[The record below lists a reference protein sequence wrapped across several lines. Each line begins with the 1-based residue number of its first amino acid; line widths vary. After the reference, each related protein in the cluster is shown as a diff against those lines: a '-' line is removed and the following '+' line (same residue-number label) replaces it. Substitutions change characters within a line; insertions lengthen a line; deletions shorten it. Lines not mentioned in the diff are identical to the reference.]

1 MAKRIVDVVMA
12 GLGLACLSPL
22 FLGIAVLIRV
32 SSPGPV
38 FHRAARVGKDGK
50 IFRLYKFRSMVVNAA
65 KVGPGITCAGD
76 PRVTPL
82 GRWLRRLKLDELP
95 QLINVLCG
103 EMSFVG
109 PRPEDPRYVAQ
120 YTAEQQQVLRVRPG
134 ITSAASAHYPHEEQ
148 LLTGVDWESTYRR
161 IILPAKLQ
169 IELDYLRRRTLWS
182 DFLVIGQTLQVLLR

>member
-1 MAKRIVDVVMA
+1 VAKRIVDIVMA

-38 FHRAARVGKDGK
+38 FHRAARAGKDGK

-95 QLINVLCG
+95 QLVNVLCG

-120 YTAEQQQVLRVRPG
+120 YTPEQQQVLRVRPG
-134 ITSAASAHYPHEEQ
+134 ITSAASVRYPHEEQ

-182 DFLVIGQTLQVLLR
+182 DFLVIGQTIQVLLR